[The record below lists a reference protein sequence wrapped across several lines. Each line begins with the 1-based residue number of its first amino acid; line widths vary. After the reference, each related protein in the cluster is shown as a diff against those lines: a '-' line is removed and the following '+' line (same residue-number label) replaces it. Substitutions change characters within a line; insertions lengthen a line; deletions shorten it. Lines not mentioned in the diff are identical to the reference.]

1 MTAFEWE
8 QDESFGM
15 PAQEYEQWEDAGE
28 DSTGE
33 VFELEESE
41 EFELAGQLLEVMS
54 EEELEEFLG
63 KLFKKVA
70 KGASA
75 LVKSPIG
82 KALGGVLKNVA
93 KTALPMVGS
102 AVGTFVAPGIGTA
115 IGGQLGSM
123 ASKLLEAEELESM
136 DEAEAEMEAARRY
149 VRWAS
154 GTIRNATRA
163 PRGVPPRTVVRSAAV
178 SSARRYAPA
187 LLRPSDSRAGRRQ
200 PAWRQRRGPRWGAPA
215 WGVYGSPQTCSCD
228 AHPAGQGWDQGDQ
241 GWDRGDQ
248 GWDQGDAGN
257 PAPSAEDEGMFEAPV
272 TGAASSTTRSSGR
285 WARRGNRIVLLDV

>member
-1 MTAFEWE
+1 MTAYEWE
-8 QDESFGM
+8 QEESIGM
-15 PAQEYEQWEDAGE
+15 PTQAYEQWEDAGE
-28 DSTGE
+28 DGTGE
-33 VFELEESE
+33 VFELEDSE
-41 EFELAGQLLEVMS
+41 EFELAGQLLEVTS
-54 EEELEEFLG
+54 EEELEQFLG

-75 LVKSPIG
+75 LVRSPIG

-136 DEAEAEMEAARRY
+136 DEAEAEQEAARRY

-187 LLRPSDSRAGRRQ
+187 LLRPSDPGGAGRRS
-200 PAWRQRRGPRWGAPA
+200 AWRERRGPGWGAPA
-215 WGVYGSPQTCSCD
+215 WGAYGPPQTCSCG
-228 AHPAGQGWDQGDQ
+228 AHPGGRGGDQGDP
-241 GWDRGDQ
+241 D
-248 GWDQGDAGN
+248 WDQAG
-257 PAPSAEDEGMFEAPV
+257 PDSSGPPPEDEGHFATPPTRAPSS
-272 TGAASSTTRSSGR
+272 GASSSGR

>member
-8 QDESFGM
+8 QDEAYGV
-15 PAQEYEQWEDAGE
+15 PAQEHEQWGDAGE
-28 DSTGE
+28 DGTGE
-33 VFELEESE
+33 VFELEDSE
-41 EFELAGQLLEVMS
+41 EFELAGQLLEVTS
-54 EEELEEFLG
+54 EEELEQFLG

-75 LVKSPIG
+75 LVRSPIG

-136 DEAEAEMEAARRY
+136 DEAEAELEAARRY

-187 LLRPSDSRAGRRQ
+187 LLRSSDRGGAGRQ
-200 PAWRQRRGPRWGAPA
+200 SAWRRRRGPGWGAPG
-215 WGVYGSPQTCSCD
+215 WGAYGPPQACSCG
-228 AHPAGQGWDQGDQ
+228 APPAGQGWDQGDQ
-241 GWDRGDQ
+241 G
-248 GWDQGDAGN
+248 GWDQRGPEG
-257 PAPSAEDEGMFEAPV
+257 PGPSPEDEDAFEAPAS
-272 TGAASSTTRSSGR
+272 GAASSGERSSGR